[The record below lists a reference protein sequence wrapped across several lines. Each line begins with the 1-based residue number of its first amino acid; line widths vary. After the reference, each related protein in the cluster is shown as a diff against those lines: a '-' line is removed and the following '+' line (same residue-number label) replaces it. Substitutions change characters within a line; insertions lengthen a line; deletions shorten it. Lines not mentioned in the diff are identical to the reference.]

1 MSEPTIASTEATCPP
16 HSRAAARQA
25 WAERLARFPNSG
37 LSPAQFYAREGVSLA
52 TFYAWKRRLASADS
66 SSDAGSGPR
75 LLSVCLATPDT
86 AVELVLPCGAVVRLL
101 PGSDL
106 AFVRALVQALGEQSC

>member
-1 MSEPTIASTEATCPP
+1 MSELVVAPTDAPRSPR
-16 HSRAAARQA
+16 SRDAVRLP
-25 WAERLARFPNSG
+25 WAERLARFPDSG